1 MMGPDPTARP
11 VGQCAPG
18 AAPGIPAND
27 LDPAGP
33 SAPLHPP
40 GKADRR
46 QGRLRPRG
54 TVTHGHAAAN
64 EAEEEAGAMSGDF
77 GT

>member
-1 MMGPDPTARP
+1 MMGPDATARP

-33 SAPLHPP
+33 RPRLHPP
-40 GKADRR
+40 GKADRP
-46 QGRLRPRG
+46 QVRLRHRG
-54 TVTHGHAAAN
+54 AVTDGHAAAN